1 MLKRAKNGVQISHL
15 NMTWKALTVV
25 GYEAVTVAVMTI
37 LVSAPTG
44 RDFLPGV
51 AVNASLDLATLLR
64 QLQQRSRQSQRISP
78 TD

>member
-44 RDFLPGV
+44 RDFLLGG
-51 AVNASLDLATLLR
+51 AVNATLDLATL
-64 QLQQRSRQSQRISP
+64 QSGSRSAFLLRISGIS
-78 TD
+78 